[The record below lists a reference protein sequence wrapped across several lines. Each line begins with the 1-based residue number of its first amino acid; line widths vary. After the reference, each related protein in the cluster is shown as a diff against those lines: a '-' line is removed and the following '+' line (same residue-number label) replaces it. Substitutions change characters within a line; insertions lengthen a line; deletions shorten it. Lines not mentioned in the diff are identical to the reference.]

1 MHPSPPPLDYRVSP
15 HFSNLKMAGTKS
27 CIIWNGMICR
37 TSGICHHLGNMGDEF
52 YWTSIATV
60 GGNHGIMYLNDDKV
74 LSTKRE

>member
-1 MHPSPPPLDYRVSP
+1 
-15 HFSNLKMAGTKS
+15 
-27 CIIWNGMICR
+27 MICR

-60 GGNHGIMYLNDDKV
+60 GGNHGIRYLNDDKV